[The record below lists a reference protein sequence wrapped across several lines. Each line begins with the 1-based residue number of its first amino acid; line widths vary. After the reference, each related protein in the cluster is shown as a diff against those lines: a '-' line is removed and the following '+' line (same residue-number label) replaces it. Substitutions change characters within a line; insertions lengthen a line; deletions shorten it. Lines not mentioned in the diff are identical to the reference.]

1 VKHSEKQLAR
11 ILRSSNKEQEKYFE
25 EAWNQMSEAERRR
38 FWAYLDEEL
47 NTFSET
53 NMKRERSKM
62 RKYNRTR
69 SRRRTS

>member
-11 ILRSSNKEQEKYFE
+11 ILRSSNSDQQKYFE
-25 EAWNQMSEAERRR
+25 EAWNQMSDSDRRR

-53 NMKRERSKM
+53 NMRKM